1 MAATATRVFVYG
13 TLMPGQSRWPVLEP
27 YATEWAP
34 ATAAGR
40 LWDTGSGYPAVRFD
54 HGGEP
59 VPGVLVTLAPDGAAD
74 AIARLDA
81 IEAEGV
87 LYRRVDV
94 ETSGGPA
101 VSYEWIGPTDGL
113 APLTGGWPSP
123 G

>member
-1 MAATATRVFVYG
+1 
-13 TLMPGQSRWPVLEP
+13 MPGQCRWPALEP
-27 YATEWAP
+27 YATGWAP

-40 LWDTGSGYPAVRFD
+40 LWDTGFGYPAVRFD

-59 VPGVLVTLAPDGAAD
+59 VPGVLVTLAPEGAPD

-113 APLTGGWPSP
+113 APLTSGWPSP